1 MAAGAGT
8 AAEPETV
15 EASPSSWSMA
25 TDWSAAMAGAGAHAG
40 CVKVA
45 SVLLPFLLLRA
56 AVVVVAAALLGCAP
70 LLIDAN
76 SSCNLAF
83 STEVKLASTALSNL
97 SLASFSSRRW
107 SACCEKACLARAKNS
122 SASTER
128 DSATSFER
136 RQSIGR
142 VAWLG
147 LRNDA
152 EVDDDERQK
161 EVTRLSSAGL
171 KGRGSSVERCWEHGR
186 PV

>member
-1 MAAGAGT
+1 MGAGAGT
-8 AAEPETV
+8 AAEPETI

-25 TDWSAAMAGAGAHAG
+25 TDWSAAMAGVGAHAG

-45 SVLLPFLLLRA
+45 NVLPFLLPRGA
-56 AVVVVAAALLGCAP
+56 PVVIVAAAPGCAA
-70 LLIDAN
+70 LLIDAS
-76 SSCNLAF
+76 SSCNLVF

-152 EVDDDERQK
+152 RDDDDERQK
-161 EVTRLSSAGL
+161 EVTRLSSVGE

>member
-1 MAAGAGT
+1 M
-8 AAEPETV
+8 

-25 TDWSAAMAGAGAHAG
+25 TDWSAAMAGVGAHAG

-45 SVLLPFLLLRA
+45 SVLPFLVPRA
-56 AVVVVAAALLGCAP
+56 AAAAPGCAP
-70 LLIDAN
+70 LLIDAS
-76 SSCNLAF
+76 SSCNLVF

-107 SACCEKACLARAKNS
+107 SACCAKACLARAKNS

-147 LRNDA
+147 SRNDA
-152 EVDDDERQK
+152 EEEEDDDDERQK
-161 EVTRLSSAGL
+161 EVTRLSSVGE